1 MAMNEG
7 PQHRFRA
14 QERWR
19 ALVEPRGTGASTGCG
34 DVLALLRRTA
44 LLLAFVCLSML
55 LWSGWLIADQ
65 GGVGPMAMAAANL
78 MLLALLARQL
88 RLAWLLARANAVA
101 HDERSRLAAV
111 MFEQSCEG
119 IVVTDADCNIILVN
133 PAFTTITGFDEAD
146 VLGRNPSM
154 LSAGRHDAEF
164 YRQMWEAI
172 NSVGYWHGEIWNR
185 RKDGGVYA
193 EWLSIT
199 RVADESGQVQNFVSI
214 FSDITER
221 KRADERIQRLAHHDP
236 LTGLPNRALLTD
248 RAMQALSLAQRNA
261 APIAVLY
268 MDLDHFKQINDTLG
282 HRIGD
287 QLLVV
292 VAARLLSAVRD
303 YDTVSRQGGDE
314 FVLVLPGT
322 AAEGAASVAEKVC
335 RLIGEPMSIDGH
347 EMAVTTSVGIA
358 MFPDDG
364 SDFDTLLRAADLA
377 MYRAKQ
383 EGRNGY
389 RFHTEQLP
397 QAELG

>member
-1 MAMNEG
+1 M
-7 PQHRFRA
+7 
-14 QERWR
+14 
-19 ALVEPRGTGASTGCG
+19 L
-34 DVLALLRRTA
+34 LALIS
-44 LLLAFVCLSML
+44 LSML
-55 LWSGWLIADQ
+55 LWSGWLIAGQ
-65 GGVGPMAMAAANL
+65 GGLGPMAMAAANL

-88 RLAWLLARANAVA
+88 WLAWLLARANAAA

-119 IVVTDADCNIILVN
+119 IVVTDADSNIILVN
-133 PAFTTITGFDEAD
+133 PAFTTITGFDEPD
-146 VLGRNPSM
+146 VLGRNPRM

-164 YRQMWEAI
+164 YRQMWAAI
-172 NSVGYWHGEIWNR
+172 NSAGYWHGEIWNR
-185 RKDGGVYA
+185 RKDGGIYA

-199 RVADESGQVQNFVSI
+199 RVADESGQVQNYVSI

-236 LTGLPNRALLTD
+236 LTGLPNRALLID

-261 APIAVLY
+261 AAVAVLY
-268 MDLDHFKQINDTLG
+268 MDLDRFKQINDTLG

-292 VAARLLSAVRD
+292 VATRLLSAVRD

-322 AAEGAASVAEKVC
+322 AAEGAARVAEKVRC
-335 RLIGEPMSIDGH
+335 LIAEPMTIEGH
-347 EMAVTTSVGIA
+347 EMAVTTSIGIA

-364 SDFDTLLRAADLA
+364 RDFDTLLRAADLA

-389 RFHTEQLP
+389 RFHTAQLP
-397 QAELG
+397 QPELGEAVE